1 MLLLHDAVKLQIA
14 QYSLHFFFAPVT
26 TRSTENLLSN
36 QSGTMKSIS
45 LLPFFSLLAVATAQS
60 ASQPDSFIYPG
71 DEIDFEACFRD
82 LDAADNIIRDGG
94 VRQNEFLGF
103 IQRYASRK
111 CLQNDSLNLQQF
123 AAFNALSC
131 VCASLEGQDASCC
144 LGPNGKL
151 DTGGAL
157 TAATRTQPEVQFLT
171 YACITIDNTLPD
183 TACKLSDSGR
193 GTPPPAVIG
202 DTIGS
207 IPKAQKVGGDD
218 DDNVWDWL
226 KWLLLALL
234 LLLLLLCCC
243 CCTIRRKR
251 LMAIAEEEEEQRL
264 AALAADKEV
273 DVEQQTEMVVPSE
286 DGGDNERFVNDTEEE
301 DAGDRE
307 VFYAEGDE
315 EVEVMQDDGEAYP
328 DEEMMV
334 VGLAGGANNDDD
346 DSEDGNKRRGAHNL
360 PEDEDEKNRRIGGY
374 GQLPPDEEP
383 DPNRNNLRP
392 IDPRDPEDDP
402 DWDQPGRDINF
413 PKPAPDEYSA
423 GYDHD
428 DIDGGVYLPERDR
441 KEPAEYVKPH
451 WERLKKE
458 TPEEIDSRKRRIQSG
473 LGEAEVWNKL
483 DEDSDPEDKDPRS
496 NDVFDWV
503 VESALGVLDKSNDA
517 AHVVDDDEA
526 L

>member
-1 MLLLHDAVKLQIA
+1 MRR
-14 QYSLHFFFAPVT
+14 SL
-26 TRSTENLLSN
+26 
-36 QSGTMKSIS
+36 I
-45 LLPFFSLLAVATAQS
+45 PFLSLLAVATAQS
-60 ASQPDSFIYPG
+60 SFQPDSFVYPG
-71 DEIDFEACFRD
+71 DGIDFEGCFRD
-82 LDAADNIIRDGG
+82 LDAADNIVRDGG

-111 CLQNDSLNLQQF
+111 CLKNDSLNLQQF

-144 LGPNGKL
+144 LGENGQL

-157 TAATRTQPEVQFLT
+157 TPRARTPPQVQFLT
-171 YACITIDNTLPD
+171 YTCITIDNTLPES
-183 TACKLSDSGR
+183 ACDLATQGL
-193 GTPPPAVIG
+193 GTPPPAA
-202 DTIGS
+202 IGS
-207 IPKAQKVGGDD
+207 DGNSPRAQKFEDED

-226 KWLLLALL
+226 KWVLIALGLL
-234 LLLLLLCCC
+234 LLLCCCC

-264 AALAADKEV
+264 AALAGDKEV
-273 DVEQQTEMVVPSE
+273 DVEQQTENIVPSD
-286 DGGDNERFVNDTEEE
+286 DGENERFVVEEE
-301 DAGDRE
+301 EGDAGERE

-315 EVEVMQDDGEAYP
+315 EVEVVNTEDDG
-328 DEEMMV
+328 DEEMVV
-334 VGLAGGANNDDD
+334 VGLAGGNNNDDD

-360 PEDEDEKNRRIGGY
+360 PEDEDEKARRIGGY
-374 GQLPPDEEP
+374 GQLPPDEDP

-392 IDPRDPEDDP
+392 IDGKDPEEDP

-428 DIDGGVYLPERDR
+428 DIDGGVYLPQRDV
-441 KEPAEYVKPH
+441 KEPPEYVKPH
-451 WERLKKE
+451 WERLKKDA
-458 TPEEIDSRKRRIQSG
+458 PDDVDVRKRRIQSG

-483 DEDSDPEDKDPRS
+483 DEDSDPEDKDRPS

-503 VESALGVLDKSNDA
+503 VESALGVLDKSADA
-517 AHVVDDDEA
+517 AHVRDDQES
-526 L
+526 